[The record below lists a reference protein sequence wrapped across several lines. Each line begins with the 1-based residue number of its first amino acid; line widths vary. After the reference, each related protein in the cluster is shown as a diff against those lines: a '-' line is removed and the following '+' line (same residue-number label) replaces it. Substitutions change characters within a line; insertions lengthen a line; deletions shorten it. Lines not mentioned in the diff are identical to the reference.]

1 MGGSGGAFNCNTGIA
16 MSTTCKDKDGA
27 WQFMRRYIAGGFS
40 DYVSGFS
47 TNAKE
52 FDQALEEA
60 MTPVYTTDENG
71 NQVEQPQT
79 EYWVD
84 SENIY
89 PIYAMT
95 QEEADEYMDII
106 ANTTATVA
114 NADEQLMAIISEEAE
129 AFFNG
134 QRTAEDAAAMIQSR
148 ASIYV
153 SEQS

>member
-1 MGGSGGAFNCNTGIA
+1 
-16 MSTTCKDKDGA
+16 
-27 WQFMRRYIAGGFS
+27 
-40 DYVSGFS
+40 
-47 TNAKE
+47 
-52 FDQALEEA
+52 

-84 SENIY
+84 SDNTY

>member
-1 MGGSGGAFNCNTGIA
+1 
-16 MSTTCKDKDGA
+16 
-27 WQFMRRYIAGGFS
+27 
-40 DYVSGFS
+40 
-47 TNAKE
+47 
-52 FDQALEEA
+52 
-60 MTPVYTTDENG
+60 
-71 NQVEQPQT
+71 
-79 EYWVD
+79 
-84 SENIY
+84 
-89 PIYAMT
+89 MT